1 MKRIT
6 HSLFSFLAGLL
17 LLPAIIYC
25 YLIFGKPPVATADAA
40 LPLEAKIV
48 HMALKTRIDREM
60 LDSSPIAAGDDNLI
74 AGAGIYKDRCSKC
87 HGSIIETSPLAK
99 NMFPQIPQ
107 LWVKH
112 KNGVVGVSDDPV
124 GETYWKVKNGIR
136 LSGMP
141 AYGTVLSDSQIWQ
154 VSLLLSK
161 ADKPLP
167 LGASKL
173 LQ

>member
-6 HSLFSFLAGLL
+6 LSIFYFLAGLFL
-17 LLPAIIYC
+17 FPAIIYC
-25 YLIFGKPPVATADAA
+25 YLLFGKPPVATADAA
-40 LPLEAKIV
+40 LPLEAKIA
-48 HMALKTRIDREM
+48 HTAMKARIKREM
-60 LDSSPIAAGDDNLI
+60 PVGSPITAGDDNLV
-74 AGAGIYKDRCSKC
+74 AGAEIYKDKCAQC
-87 HGSIIETSPLAK
+87 HGTVMKSSPLAK
-99 NMFPQIPQ
+99 NMFPRIPQ

-112 KNGVVGVSDDPV
+112 KNGVVGVSDDPI

-141 AYGTVLSDSQIWQ
+141 AFGTVLSDTQMWQ
-154 VSLLLSK
+154 VSVLLSK

-167 LGASKL
+167 LEASKL